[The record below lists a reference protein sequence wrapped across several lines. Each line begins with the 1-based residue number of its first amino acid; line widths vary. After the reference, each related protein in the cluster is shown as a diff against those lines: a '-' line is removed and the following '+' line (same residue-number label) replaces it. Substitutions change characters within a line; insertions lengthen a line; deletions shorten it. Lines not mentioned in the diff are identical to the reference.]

1 MEDTALFL
9 TTGLEQTTMA
19 SNENKNVANKL
30 TMLEAKALIVK
41 NKDSL
46 TQEMKEAILEALS
59 KDVHSNLAEARHLWA
74 KKKPL
79 TKEQSALLLEWMW
92 TQVDHSKADSD
103 KLVLIA
109 KPKAVGPPISVF
121 GATTMSRPY
130 FGSPSTTFLF
140 GADVKVCSTSLA
152 GIVLLVWY

>member
-1 MEDTALFL
+1 
-9 TTGLEQTTMA
+9 MA
-19 SNENKNVANKL
+19 SKDNPNVSTKL

-92 TQVDHSKADSD
+92 TQVDHTKLDSD
-103 KLVLIA
+103 KLVLVA
-109 KPKAVGPPISVF
+109 KPKAVPAIPLVPAIPVF
-121 GATTMSRPY
+121 GAATMSRPY

-140 GADVKVCSTSLA
+140 GADAKVCFLSLA
-152 GIVLLVWY
+152 GIVLLAWY